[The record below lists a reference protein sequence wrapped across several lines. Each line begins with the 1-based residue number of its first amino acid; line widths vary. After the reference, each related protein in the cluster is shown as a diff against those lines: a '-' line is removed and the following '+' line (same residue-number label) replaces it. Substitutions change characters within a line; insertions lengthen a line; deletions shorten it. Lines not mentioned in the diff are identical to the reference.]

1 MGNISMDFF
10 SQALERYVTVKA
22 VLPFDET
29 ESAGSPP
36 YKTLYFLPG
45 YSANAFSIL
54 SSSILDELSAVE
66 GFALIIPDGENS
78 FYTNQEDVHALYETF
93 ISEELLTITRK
104 LLPLSDKREDT
115 YIGGISMGGFGSL
128 MLGSRH
134 IDTFSKILALSPVT
148 DPYCNSLF
156 KNSSFTRKQFDR
168 YFANEERYRADYHP
182 SNILK
187 RIKAEGKKLPDI
199 FLCCGEQDPLTYDMD
214 RRFVSEMEESN
225 IPVTA
230 EWGRGAH
237 TPMYWNALLPA
248 AINFMLKD

>member
-115 YIGGISMGGFGSL
+115 YIGGISMGDS
-128 MLGSRH
+128 
-134 IDTFSKILALSPVT
+134 AV
-148 DPYCNSLF
+148 
-156 KNSSFTRKQFDR
+156 
-168 YFANEERYRADYHP
+168 
-182 SNILK
+182 
-187 RIKAEGKKLPDI
+187 
-199 FLCCGEQDPLTYDMD
+199 
-214 RRFVSEMEESN
+214 
-225 IPVTA
+225 
-230 EWGRGAH
+230 
-237 TPMYWNALLPA
+237 
-248 AINFMLKD
+248 